1 VVAREVREFLDATD
15 IADEFYRALTSLSF
29 EIKTE
34 IRFIPNDQGG
44 VRPDV
49 RAKVSPRRDKDRD
62 KEPDK
67 DRDKARDKRWGSKR
81 SSDDDAE

>member
-1 VVAREVREFLDATD
+1 VVAREVRDFLESTD

-34 IRFIPNDQGG
+34 IRFIPNDTGG

-49 RAKVSPRRDKDRD
+49 RAKVSPKRD
-62 KEPDK
+62 KEPRESRK
-67 DRDKARDKRWGSKR
+67 QRKRGEP
-81 SSDDDAE
+81 DTDEE